1 MGEHTESSNSQ
12 GILNERITKYMED
25 HIFTWI
31 LVLFVLFC
39 TVLILT
45 IFVCEGIKKWRT
57 ERCCNEKGCFCKR
70 KELNCDED
78 GDCEGVRHNSEAISA
93 YTPTLI
99 RLGYNLNTKND
110 SFLNSTDDLFK

>member
-1 MGEHTESSNSQ
+1 MDSGVIRIILHRIDSDDFCLRRYKEMENRTLLVSSISE
-12 GILNERITKYMED
+12 ILLYQ
-25 HIFTWI
+25 
-31 LVLFVLFC
+31 L
-39 TVLILT
+39 LT
-45 IFVCEGIKKWRT
+45 GKFS
-57 ERCCNEKGCFCKR
+57 NEKGCFCKR